1 MENLLFVIGRARENK
16 KQNKLGNRHQQTC
29 VSMAYDQARLTT
41 YTENLSISLL
51 AVQGKV
57 TAS

>member
-1 MENLLFVIGRARENK
+1 
-16 KQNKLGNRHQQTC
+16 
-29 VSMAYDQARLTT
+29 MAYDQAWLHT